1 MSIIIATSRLKVYEG
16 FASICEYAGM
26 SVEWSDRLWGE
37 LSLDK
42 ALYDEFVYYL
52 CNHTFLDEMKISG
65 YSLSDLYVWQMDKY
79 NLIRE
84 IGKNPVSCNKET
96 MVMNAFMTMAEM
108 KKNPDVYV
116 KRIESGRGNDIKF
129 DV

>member
-1 MSIIIATSRLKVYEG
+1 MSIIIATSKLKVYEG
-16 FASICEYAGM
+16 FTSICEYAGM
-26 SVEWSDRLWGE
+26 SVEWSDELWAE
-37 LSLDK
+37 LNLDK
-42 ALYDEFVYYL
+42 DLYAEFVYYL
-52 CNHTFLDEMKISG
+52 QNHTFLDEMKIRG

-96 MVMNAFMTMAEM
+96 MVMNAFKTMADM
-108 KKNPDVYV
+108 KKDPDVYV